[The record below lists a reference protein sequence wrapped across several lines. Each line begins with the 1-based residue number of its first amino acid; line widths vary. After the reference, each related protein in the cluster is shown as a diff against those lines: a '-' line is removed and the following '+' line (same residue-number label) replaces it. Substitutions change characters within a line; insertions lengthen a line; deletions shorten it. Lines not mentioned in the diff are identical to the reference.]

1 LKIEIDKITDDPVT
15 LEETVSAKVWGLDN
29 YDVKF
34 SDEIHFVCTF
44 TRFDNEIMVD
54 GTATFRREAICGR
67 CLKEVGEDVEA
78 DFKLNYN
85 ALSSGE
91 EICVD
96 DDVREQILLEHP
108 MRFLCSQDCKGICAG
123 CGANLNSEKC
133 TCKPVDKRIK
143 GINI

>member
-1 LKIEIDKITDDPVT
+1 MKIEIAKIQDDPVT
-15 LEETVSAKVWGLDN
+15 LEETVSAKAWGLDD

-34 SDEIHFVCTF
+34 SGDITVICTF
-44 TRFDNEIMVD
+44 TRFDNEILVD
-54 GTATFRREAICGR
+54 GTAAFRREAVCGR
-67 CLKEVGEDVEA
+67 CLKEVGEDVETE
-78 DFKLNYN
+78 FQLNYN

-108 MRFLCSQDCKGICAG
+108 MRFLCSKDCKGICAG
-123 CGANLNSEKC
+123 CGANLNNEKC
-133 TCKPVDKRIK
+133 SCKPANKHIK